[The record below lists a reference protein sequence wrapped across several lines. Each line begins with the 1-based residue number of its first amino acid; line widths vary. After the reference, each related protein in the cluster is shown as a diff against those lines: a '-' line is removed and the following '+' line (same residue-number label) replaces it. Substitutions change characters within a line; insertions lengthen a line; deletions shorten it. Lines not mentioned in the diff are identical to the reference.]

1 MTCDSPGNAG
11 KDPPTLA
18 DEIAPAVAELAA
30 EGKGRNE
37 ISRALAVSTA
47 TVSRAAA
54 IAGVEFDRGPTEVA
68 TRTRTEQL
76 AQDRAELAG
85 MAAEIARRAGRRL
98 YIEAG
103 AEVIDPAT
111 LTALNRVF
119 GTATDKALTAG
130 MLTDRLDSDDHHG
143 NSLLDQLRGG
153 FDSWAAALADQGQD
167 QIITNPQEGT

>member
-1 MTCDSPGNAG
+1 
-11 KDPPTLA
+11 
-18 DEIAPAVAELAA
+18 
-30 EGKGRNE
+30 
-37 ISRALAVSTA
+37 
-47 TVSRAAA
+47 
-54 IAGVEFDRGPTEVA
+54 
-68 TRTRTEQL
+68 
-76 AQDRAELAG
+76 